1 MQGFEQIRSIM
12 KLAPILATSGVNARM
27 EEDAPFARRVAALV
41 RRFSEDDWGDMD
53 AEDMDTN
60 RTMARSLR
68 SGGGGTVMG
77 SYGRGKDKV
86 WIIQNEESTTVLFPD
101 EY

>member
-1 MQGFEQIRSIM
+1 MQGFKQARSIM
-12 KLAPILATSGVNARM
+12 KLAPILAPSGVNARM
-27 EEDAPFARRVAALV
+27 EEDAPFARRVANLV
-41 RRFSEDDWGDMD
+41 RRFAEDDRGDMD
-53 AEDMDTN
+53 DEDMETN
-60 RTMARSLR
+60 RGMARALR

-77 SYGRGKDKV
+77 SYGKGKYRV

>member
-1 MQGFEQIRSIM
+1 MKGFEQVRSIM

-27 EEDAPFARRVAALV
+27 EEDASFARRVANLV
-41 RRFSEDDWGDMD
+41 RRFAEDDWGDMD
-53 AEDMDTN
+53 DEDMETN
-60 RTMARSLR
+60 RGMARALR

-77 SYGRGKDKV
+77 SYGKAKDKV